1 MRLGL
6 VCALAFAHGA
16 LAVGAPQEGF
26 VVRQGDDWVPIEIR
40 KDILEGSALDFSM
53 LGLQDAPAGKYGRVR
68 NVDGHFEF
76 ERLPGQIQR
85 FYGVNLCFSAVFPN
99 HGLADEVAERLV
111 RNGYNAVRIHHYER
125 QDSERSCV
133 TNTADGRLVLDAEN
147 MDRLDYLCSRL
158 IRKGI
163 YLTTDLYTARRV
175 TWKDIGETDRDGMCP
190 FKTLV
195 HFHPGAYSNWCAFAE
210 LFLGHRN
217 PYTGRTYAEE
227 PALLFLPLINEGR
240 FPRNGWDEVR
250 DLPCVRQTFAEW
262 IRAERTRRPDAYPEV
277 KGEEPPS
284 LKELKESWH
293 PAVVENFQAW
303 SELRLVP
310 RLKAFLRDRLNCKA
324 LISNINCSAPASW
337 VRVRSE
343 ALDLVD
349 NHGYVDHPSYPKR
362 AWGLPVAFEG
372 GNPLRNGKIAPC
384 GDCFSRVFGK
394 PYTETEWNWCYP
406 GAYRAQ
412 SGLVAGSLA
421 ALQDW
426 SGMWRFA
433 YAHKEQSLQDR
444 PLAMNG
450 SLFDIA
456 ADPVNLL
463 AERAGIALFLR
474 GDLKRLEP
482 TAVCVVSEDDEYPA
496 VVRSKTAIPS
506 SCKDLIWRARVGTDV
521 RPSADSRTVSFPL
534 AATNIPGLVKS
545 SCRQTEVDPSVGQF
559 VVRTDRT
566 AGGYAEQGLFD
577 ADCLRVTVRGAPA
590 AVWATSLG
598 KKGLRDASR
607 IVLFHVTD
615 VQNSGA
621 SFNAKHTQLTAFGSL
636 PLLARAG
643 EADIEL
649 LTSANRMD
657 VFAVDLS
664 GRRLARVPAEVSQG
678 ILRFRAAV
686 NHDGG
691 GVFVYEIS
699 RNQ

>member
-1 MRLGL
+1 MRIGLIGFLTPVLVLG
-6 VCALAFAHGA
+6 ASGA
-16 LAVGAPQEGF
+16 EQGDF

-40 KDILEGSALDFSM
+40 KDILKGSALDFSM
-53 LGLQDAPAGKYGRVR
+53 LGLQDAPAGKYGQVR

-76 ERLPGQIQR
+76 EKLPGRTQR
-85 FYGVNLCFSAVFPN
+85 FYGINLCFSAAFPD
-99 HGLADEVAERLV
+99 HGLADELAERLA
-111 RNGYNAVRIHHYER
+111 RNGYNAVRLHHYER
-125 QDSERSCV
+125 QDFERSCV
-133 TNTADGRLVLDAEN
+133 TNAADGRLVLDAGN

-158 IRKGI
+158 IQKGI
-163 YLTTDLYTARRV
+163 YLTTDLYTSRRV
-175 TWKDIGETDRDGMCP
+175 TWKEIGETDRDGMCP

-240 FPRNGWDEVR
+240 FPRDGWDEVR

-262 IRAERTRRPDAYPEV
+262 IHTERTRRPGAYPEV
-277 KGEEPPS
+277 KGTEPPS
-284 LKELKESWH
+284 LEEMKESWH

-310 RLKAFLRDRLNCKA
+310 RLKAFLRDRLNCRA

-337 VRVRSE
+337 VKVRSG
-343 ALDLVD
+343 ALDLID

-362 AWGLPVAFEG
+362 AWGLPIAFTG
-372 GNPLRNGKIAPC
+372 GNPLRSEENALY

-426 SGMWRFA
+426 SGMWRFG
-433 YAHKEQSLQDR
+433 YAHKMQNLQDR
-444 PLAMNG
+444 PLAMDS

-456 ADPVNLL
+456 LDPVNLL

-474 GDLKRLEP
+474 GDLKRLGP
-482 TAVCVVSEDDEYPA
+482 MAVCVVPEDDEYPA
-496 VVRSKTAIPS
+496 VVRSKAAIPDR
-506 SCKDLIWRARVGTDV
+506 CRNLIWRTRVGTDV
-521 RPSADSRTVSFPL
+521 GPSADPRMVSFPL
-534 AATNIPGLVKS
+534 AATNVPELVKADH
-545 SCRQTEVDPSVGQF
+545 RQAEVDLSSGRF
-559 VVRTDRT
+559 VVRTERT
-566 AGGYAEQGLFD
+566 AGGYAEQGLID

-590 AVWATSLG
+590 AVWATSLEDR
-598 KKGLRDASR
+598 GLRDASR
-607 IVLFHVTD
+607 LVLFHVTD

-621 SFNAKHTQLTAFGSL
+621 SFNAKRTQLTAFGSL
-636 PLLARAG
+636 PLLARTG

-649 LTSANRMD
+649 QTSATRMD
-657 VFAVDLS
+657 VYAVDLS
-664 GRRLARVPAEVSQG
+664 GRRLGRVPAEVSQG

-686 NHDGG
+686 NHDGA